1 MADVVSGYSPPG
13 EDRPLGGYLVL
24 ASVFQLLVLAAAV
37 AFRRSNKELPERLGA
52 GDLLLVSAA
61 THKLSRLIGK
71 DKVTSF
77 VRAPFTEYQEPGGP
91 GEVEEKARGTGL
103 RKAVGELLICP
114 YCLSLWIA
122 TAFAIGLV
130 AAPRPT
136 RLIAFV
142 LTAVGVSDSLQFA
155 YKAAEEKALG

>member
-1 MADVVSGYSPPG
+1 M
-13 EDRPLGGYLVL
+13 LT
-24 ASVFQLLVLAAAV
+24 SVFQFLVVAAV
-37 AFRRSNKELPERLGA
+37 IALRRSKKDLPERPGV

-77 VRAPFTEYQEPGGP
+77 ARAPFTEYQEPGGP

-103 RKAVGELLICP
+103 RKATGELLICP

-122 TAFAIGLV
+122 SGFAVGLV

-136 RLIAFV
+136 RMVAFV
-142 LTAVGVSDSLQFA
+142 LTAVGLSDSLQFA
-155 YKAAEEKALG
+155 YKAAEDKAL